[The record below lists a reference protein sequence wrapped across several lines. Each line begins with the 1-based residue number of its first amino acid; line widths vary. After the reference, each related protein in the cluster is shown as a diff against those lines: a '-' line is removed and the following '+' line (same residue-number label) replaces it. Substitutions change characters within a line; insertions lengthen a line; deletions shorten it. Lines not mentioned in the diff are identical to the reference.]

1 MAKEASIILL
11 FLSFLLVFCSGT
23 LVGFSF
29 AESEDTESPTFIQR
43 NKIYHVSLGGF
54 VQFSE
59 GISKYLESGTQI
71 ARRIVALYA
80 EKLQITVDGFVQKE
94 EILFPL
100 SQREKELSKVYTRRI
115 LDETNN
121 TPSPVNPTNPTS
133 DTPAII
139 TVPSSTPVTVS
150 PTNPT
155 TSVPITV
162 PSSIPP
168 PSTPTNPANSP
179 VPVMNPAAS
188 YPPPSGIVPVTNN
201 QPPPATSTNAPPATQ
216 GQGQGQGQSWCVAK
230 SGVSATA
237 LQSALDYACGMPGVD
252 CSQLQQGGSCYN
264 PNSVQNHASFAFNSY
279 YQKNPAPTSCDFGG
293 TATLVNTNP
302 STGSCIYPSSSS
314 SSSSLTGA
322 GTSGSAS
329 SPSGLGLLSPPDGDS
344 SHSAGVRPF
353 LGCMVLAITLVT
365 RTLILNQ

>member
-11 FLSFLLVFCSGT
+11 FLSFILVFCSGT

-43 NKIYHVSLGGF
+43 NKIYH
-54 VQFSE
+54 
-59 GISKYLESGTQI
+59 
-71 ARRIVALYA
+71 
-80 EKLQITVDGFVQKE
+80 ITVDGFAQKE

-179 VPVMNPAAS
+179 VPVTNPAAS

-201 QPPPATSTNAPPATQ
+201 QPPPATSTNAPPAT
-216 GQGQGQGQSWCVAK
+216 QGQGQGQSWCVAK

>member
-1 MAKEASIILL
+1 MAKEASMFLL
-11 FLSFLLVFCSGT
+11 FLSFILVFSSGT

-29 AESEDTESPTFIQR
+29 AKSEDTESPTLSGPTFIQKT
-43 NKIYHVSLGGF
+43 KIYHVSLGGF
-54 VQFSE
+54 AQFSE
-59 GISKYLESGTQI
+59 GISKYLESGSQI
-71 ARRIVALYA
+71 ARRMAALYA
-80 EKLQITVDGFVQKE
+80 EKLHITVEGFAKQEHKREEKE
-94 EILFPL
+94 
-100 SQREKELSKVYTRRI
+100 ELSKVYARRR
-115 LDETNN
+115 LDETSI

-150 PTNPT
+150 PTNPA

-168 PSTPTNPANSP
+168 PSTPINPANSP
-179 VPVMNPAAS
+179 VPATNPAAS

-201 QPPPATSTNAPPATQ
+201 QPPPATSTNAAPATQ
-216 GQGQGQGQSWCVAK
+216 GQGQGQGWCVAK

-237 LQSALDYACGMPGVD
+237 LQSALDYACGMSGVD
-252 CSQLQQGGSCYN
+252 CSQIQQGGSCYN
-264 PNSVQNHASFAFNSY
+264 PNSVQNHASYAFNSY

-293 TATLVNTNP
+293 TANLVNTNP
-302 STGSCIYPSSSS
+302 STGSCIYASS

-344 SHSAGVRPF
+344 SHSAGVKPF
-353 LGCMVLAITLVT
+353 LGCMVLVITLVT
-365 RTLILNQ
+365 RKLMLDQ